1 MQQIKQ
7 SVRGFSLL
15 EMLVV
20 TAIIGLLASTMVFS
34 YSQFVRQS
42 HDARRKT
49 DLENIRAALEQYRS
63 NNNQYP
69 ATGSIDFATPGSLC
83 DPGGCAAG
91 VYMQKLPQDP
101 KTANTYWYQVSGGN
115 NDYTLCTCL
124 AGGGTPGTGSC
135 GPCPSANT
143 CNYCVGPYG
152 QK

>member
-1 MQQIKQ
+1 MKKINIKD
-7 SVRGFSLL
+7 GFSLL

-49 DLENIRAALEQYRS
+49 DLENIKAALEQYRS
-63 NNNQYP
+63 NNNIYP
-69 ATGSIDFATPGSLC
+69 ASVVFTSPNNNIC

-91 VYMQKLPQDP
+91 VYMQKVPNDP
-101 KTANTYWYQVSGGN
+101 KTGNTYWYTQVGGGS
-115 NDYTLCTCL
+115 DYTLCTCL
-124 AGGGTPGTGSC
+124 SGGGTSAAGNC
-135 GPCPSANT
+135 GPCPVATT
-143 CNYCVGPYG
+143 CNYCLGPYG